1 MPAAG
6 PLIPVKAAGIGGGNA
21 AIASRTITPRFGPG
35 GYLLPGI
42 MVYNSSRNNRRR
54 QAGVAQ
60 W

>member
-1 MPAAG
+1 METVLARNWQR
-6 PLIPVKAAGIGGGNA
+6 I
-21 AIASRTITPRFGPG
+21 RPG
-35 GYLLPGI
+35 VYLLPGI